1 MSVSGSDSAVD
12 AAAESACF
20 PSIQEIR
27 MVRSIALLALMEAQR
42 HGRWGASFHGFR
54 VQAQRQGPARSF
66 AAFTEV
72 SLSVSLGQA
81 VVARSRVT
89 TDYAEAMEPN
99 AWAMVI

>member
-1 MSVSGSDSAVD
+1 MSDSDSSVGLV
-12 AAAESACF
+12 AESACF
-20 PSIQEIR
+20 PSTEEIR

-42 HGRWGASFHGFR
+42 HGRWAASFHGFR
-54 VQAQRQGPARSF
+54 IQAQRQGPARGF

-81 VVARSRVT
+81 VVACWRVT
-89 TDYAEAMEPN
+89 TNYAEAMEPN

>member
-1 MSVSGSDSAVD
+1 MSASASAMPG
-12 AAAESACF
+12 AAVEPACF
-20 PSIQEIR
+20 PSSEEIR
-27 MVRSIALLALMEAQR
+27 MVRSIALLALMEAVR

-54 VQAQRQGPARSF
+54 VLAQRQDLARGF

-81 VVARSRVT
+81 VVARCRVT
-89 TDYAEAMEPN
+89 ANYASAMEPN

>member
-1 MSVSGSDSAVD
+1 MPVG
-12 AAAESACF
+12 AEAEPPCF
-20 PSIQEIR
+20 PSAEEIR

-54 VQAQRQGPARSF
+54 VQALRQGPARGC
-66 AAFTEV
+66 AALTEV

-81 VVARSRVT
+81 VVARCRVT
-89 TDYAEAMEPN
+89 TNYAEAMEPN